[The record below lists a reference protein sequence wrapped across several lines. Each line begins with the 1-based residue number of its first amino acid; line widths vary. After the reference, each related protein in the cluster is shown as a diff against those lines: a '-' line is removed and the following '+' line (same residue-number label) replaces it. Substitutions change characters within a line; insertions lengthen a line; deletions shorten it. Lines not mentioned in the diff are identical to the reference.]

1 MTKSYTLEQLWK
13 DLSIPVPINAARGLA
28 IDLTLKLTD
37 TSSTASAY
45 GVADSKED
53 AFTRLRANPPFINGK
68 ANKENVIPVLK
79 ALYSYQ
85 DAPPTNPVFSAVSV
99 LVDTIKTTQKQLDAL
114 DYTTPASDEGIVLF
128 SLGINELSKAILR
141 ATAPLVVLEETIKTK
156 AELFH
161 NISVVDKEIEEAQ
174 TKRALLLG
182 NHVPVKALKAIS
194 VPEPAP
200 KKENSGP
207 FYSILY
213 THLPFQGTPDAK
225 FYALTRSICQR
236 FYTHVWSKLSKERK
250 ELVTSSKFPGIQSY
264 VARVL
269 MDAFFTAHDLPKGF
283 YSDYAIETISKDV
296 GEFLKA
302 DHDLLI
308 LNLADSVNAMGL
320 FDGFVDLPEHIR
332 QYGLF
337 LIATHPIDF
346 TKSRFFPQFKG
357 TGGVKD
363 WDKPTTYSFW
373 VSFFERFGSEVKK
386 DEDPTVTFQR
396 SVFAKEMG
404 RFFLQLPSTGHS

>member
-1 MTKSYTLEQLWK
+1 M
-13 DLSIPVPINAARGLA
+13 
-28 IDLTLKLTD
+28 
-37 TSSTASAY
+37 
-45 GVADSKED
+45 
-53 AFTRLRANPPFINGK
+53 
-68 ANKENVIPVLK
+68 
-79 ALYSYQ
+79 
-85 DAPPTNPVFSAVSV
+85 
-99 LVDTIKTTQKQLDAL
+99 
-114 DYTTPASDEGIVLF
+114 
-128 SLGINELSKAILR
+128 
-141 ATAPLVVLEETIKTK
+141 
-156 AELFH
+156 
-161 NISVVDKEIEEAQ
+161 
-174 TKRALLLG
+174 LLG

-194 VPEPAP
+194 ADPPP
-200 KKENSGP
+200 KKENAAP

-213 THLPFQGTPDAK
+213 THLPFQGTPDVK
-225 FYALTRSICQR
+225 FSALTRSICQR
-236 FYTHVWSKLSKERK
+236 FYTHVWSKLSKGRK
-250 ELVTSSKFPGIQSY
+250 ELVASSKFPGIQSY

-269 MDAFFTAHDLPKGF
+269 MDSFFTAHNLPKGF

-302 DHDLLI
+302 DHDILI
-308 LNLADSVNAMGL
+308 LNVADSVNAMGL

-332 QYGLF
+332 QYGLY

-357 TGGVKD
+357 AGGVKD

-373 VSFFERFGSEVKK
+373 VSFFERFGSAVQK